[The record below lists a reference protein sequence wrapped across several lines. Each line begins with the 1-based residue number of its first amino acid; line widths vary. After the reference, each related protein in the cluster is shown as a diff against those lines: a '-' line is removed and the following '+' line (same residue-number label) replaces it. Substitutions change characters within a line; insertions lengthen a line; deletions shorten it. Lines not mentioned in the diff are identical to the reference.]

1 MKIKKRYRL
10 IVTDESRLQDVWS
23 LRLTTRRGILLSVG
37 VVLAAVVLAAVLIM
51 VTPLRSL
58 LPGYMKEHQRA
69 DFIEALLKLD
79 SLQNEY
85 DRNQAFLRNI
95 TLVFDTDRVPT
106 DSASMTKPDSVNVVD
121 TIMPT
126 SVEEQEFIKMMKERE
141 KYNASILAPLA
152 AEGLLFTSPC
162 PGAVISEQSHNST
175 KARIIIPASGAISS
189 VTDGTVIDTHY
200 DTSVGSY
207 SITIQHPKGFLSKY
221 SHIGQPIIAK
231 GQSVIAGQR
240 IASATLPT
248 GKRLGYMTLEMWRN
262 GEALIPHDYILPHH
276 VEGVD
281 DEDL

>member
-141 KYNASILAPLA
+141 PAYR
-152 AEGLLFTSPC
+152 
-162 PGAVISEQSHNST
+162 
-175 KARIIIPASGAISS
+175 RIAN
-189 VTDGTVIDTHY
+189 VTVEVDGKNVDQICDE
-200 DTSVGSY
+200 
-207 SITIQHPKGFLSKY
+207 I
-221 SHIGQPIIAK
+221 
-231 GQSVIAGQR
+231 
-240 IASATLPT
+240 IASAEGNESETS
-248 GKRLGYMTLEMWRN
+248 
-262 GEALIPHDYILPHH
+262 GE
-276 VEGVD
+276 
-281 DEDL
+281 